1 MRDLHPGGFFAWI
14 LVGLLAGWI
23 AGQLTRGHDFG
34 CLGNLGIGL
43 LGAVVGGLVFS
54 AIGAHGA
61 VNFVGSVAVA
71 TLGAVMLLAVANLA
85 RR

>member
-1 MRDLHPGGFFAWI
+1 MGNLNPGGFFAWV

-23 AGQLTRGHDFG
+23 AGQLTRGHGFG
-34 CLGNLGIGL
+34 CFGNVVIGFLGALIGGL
-43 LGAVVGGLVFS
+43 LFS
-54 AIGAHGA
+54 ALGVHGA

-71 TLGAVMLLAVANLA
+71 TLGAVILLAIANIA